1 VHSLPAR
8 PRSIHTEHNLWSSY
22 RRATYL
28 ANAFTYP
35 RNRLV
40 LAVSDSVA
48 ASIRRPSSM
57 VWARYPPVRTVAN
70 AVDVAGPIVTPA
82 IRAAARKSLGIEN
95 DRLVV
100 GCVASLTPEKD
111 HAGLLRALSAVR
123 EDHPDVLLLLI
134 GSGPLEHDVRDTV
147 ARLGL
152 TDHVRLLGA
161 RMDVPDLLPAL
172 DVFALSS
179 HYEGLPVSILEAMA
193 AGLPTVASAVGGV
206 PEAIT
211 DGVEGWLVQRG
222 DPKQFADRLGRLLCD
237 PESRRR
243 MGAHARQRVEDR
255 YSINRLVNDI
265 ESAYTDALLPTP
277 GR

>member
-1 VHSLPAR
+1 
-8 PRSIHTEHNLWSSY
+8 
-22 RRATYL
+22 
-28 ANAFTYP
+28 
-35 RNRLV
+35 
-40 LAVSDSVA
+40 
-48 ASIRRPSSM
+48 
-57 VWARYPPVRTVAN
+57 
-70 AVDVAGPIVTPA
+70 
-82 IRAAARKSLGIEN
+82 
-95 DRLVV
+95 
-100 GCVASLTPEKD
+100 
-111 HAGLLRALSAVR
+111 
-123 EDHPDVLLLLI
+123 VLLLLI

-193 AGLPTVASAVGGV
+193 TGLPTVASAVGGV

-222 DPKQFADRLGRLLCD
+222 DPKQFADRLGRLLGD

-243 MGAHARQRVEDR
+243 MGAHARQRVEDC

-265 ESAYTDALLPTP
+265 ESAYTDALLPSPAGDGTETEHSTQPLPGSPIPERPADHAGAVP
-277 GR
+277 GRRPEPMMLAPGQRPAGGAA